1 MLISWEVQQ
10 ETLSSMKLWIML
22 TDENVELTRGTISSP
37 PPCYQGEGC
46 AIKTHVGRCINSS
59 IKARPPPSSLP
70 IGRTQRG
77 AIWLVESRPRSAI
90 DRRWIKTT
98 ILDKLRSSCDKNI
111 RENTFVHHQKALPG
125 LCCYILASRTLSS
138 LQYFTLILKWL
149 FQFIPQTASTH
160 QRSYCPKH
168 CTEKLRF
175 G

>member
-22 TDENVELTRGTISSP
+22 TEENVELTGGTISSP

-46 AIKTHVGRCINSS
+46 AIKTHVARCINSS

-70 IGRTQRG
+70 IGRAQRG

-98 ILDKLRSSCDKNI
+98 ILDKLRSSCVEIEFLTIFYSHFKMTLSI
-111 RENTFVHHQKALPG
+111 YSTGCFHTSAILSPKALHWE
-125 LCCYILASRTLSS
+125 IAVW
-138 LQYFTLILKWL
+138 LILKGRKL
-149 FQFIPQTASTH
+149 QIHDKSTRA
-160 QRSYCPKH
+160 RSLCF
-168 CTEKLRF
+168 R
-175 G
+175 